1 MLGGLG
7 MMATENIQAA
17 SVDTARGPILDFG
30 DNTTAWLVTEA
41 DTPEGDTFLLFDAF
55 GGFWADAEKAPGD
68 DGVGNPGPDNPGDED
83 DLLCWAATGSNMM
96 EWTGWGFTGGMD
108 DTDDFFQF
116 FIDHVTDF
124 GHFVEDGLAWWFNGT
139 LRNVA
144 GAAEEDVDH
153 TGFWPGY
160 NPNDYI
166 WYDWS
171 LPDTLPHIRNE
182 LTNGRAVG
190 ISIYG
195 NNSGAHAVTCWGFNY
210 DSTKNP
216 DTEKEDYYLGVWLTD
231 SDSHKGQN
239 NPPDMLKYY
248 AVKYN
253 TAAGR
258 WWMPHYGGG
267 WFIWGVASLEAFPGE
282 TRPVAD
288 SGGPYT
294 AGEGATI
301 TFDAGSS
308 TDDDVLSYR
317 WDLDGDGVWDT
328 GWSSSSSVSHV
339 WYDDYVG
346 NVTVEVFDGR
356 LRDVDTTTVVITNL
370 APSVNAG
377 SDRTVNEGDTV
388 SFSGAFTD
396 PGSAD
401 THTIHWNFGDG
412 TNATGTLTPSHIYGD
427 NGVYTVTLTVSDDDG
442 GSDSDTMTVTVL
454 NVNPVVPAISGITI
468 EENSPFNLTATA
480 TDPGSDDLTFTW
492 SFAYGPT
499 TTTTYYNDGSS
510 PDPVLSPDGTH
521 PFSVTDSVGH
531 TYGDDY
537 VFTVTLTVTDD
548 DGGTTTITTTVTVTN
563 VAPTITA
570 ASLALPYPDNPG
582 FILPVVH
589 ILNFTATATD
599 PGSDDLTF
607 TWNWGDGTHTTNTY
621 YNNNSLGP
629 DPYPSP
635 HSNPINVTDT
645 ASHIYA
651 APGNYTVTLTVTDDD
666 GLTTTTTW
674 NITVLDAAGAL
685 DDINAYIQSLP
696 DDAFK
701 GKAGQRKNAF
711 DNMFDALHDMLADE
725 EYRGMTQDLANNVK
739 SKCDGTQGGKA
750 NDDWITDPVAQ
761 EHLCGK
767 IDDLI
772 AYLATLL

>member
-1 MLGGLG
+1 
-7 MMATENIQAA
+7 
-17 SVDTARGPILDFG
+17 
-30 DNTTAWLVTEA
+30 
-41 DTPEGDTFLLFDAF
+41 
-55 GGFWADAEKAPGD
+55 
-68 DGVGNPGPDNPGDED
+68 
-83 DLLCWAATGSNMM
+83 
-96 EWTGWGFTGGMD
+96 
-108 DTDDFFQF
+108 
-116 FIDHVTDF
+116 
-124 GHFVEDGLAWWFNGT
+124 
-139 LRNVA
+139 
-144 GAAEEDVDH
+144 
-153 TGFWPGY
+153 
-160 NPNDYI
+160 
-166 WYDWS
+166 
-171 LPDTLPHIRNE
+171 
-182 LTNGRAVG
+182 
-190 ISIYG
+190 
-195 NNSGAHAVTCWGFNY
+195 
-210 DSTKNP
+210 
-216 DTEKEDYYLGVWLTD
+216 
-231 SDSHKGQN
+231 
-239 NPPDMLKYY
+239 
-248 AVKYN
+248 
-253 TAAGR
+253 
-258 WWMPHYGGG
+258 
-267 WFIWGVASLEAFPGE
+267 
-282 TRPVAD
+282 
-288 SGGPYT
+288 
-294 AGEGATI
+294 
-301 TFDAGSS
+301 
-308 TDDDVLSYR
+308 
-317 WDLDGDGVWDT
+317 
-328 GWSSSSSVSHV
+328 
-339 WYDDYVG
+339 
-346 NVTVEVFDGR
+346 
-356 LRDVDTTTVVITNL
+356 
-370 APSVNAG
+370 
-377 SDRTVNEGDTV
+377 
-388 SFSGAFTD
+388 
-396 PGSAD
+396 
-401 THTIHWNFGDG
+401 
-412 TNATGTLTPSHIYGD
+412 
-427 NGVYTVTLTVSDDDG
+427 
-442 GSDSDTMTVTVL
+442 
-454 NVNPVVPAISGITI
+454 
-468 EENSPFNLTATA
+468 
-480 TDPGSDDLTFTW
+480 
-492 SFAYGPT
+492 
-499 TTTTYYNDGSS
+499 
-510 PDPVLSPDGTH
+510 
-521 PFSVTDSVGH
+521 VGH

-589 ILNFTATATD
+589 TLNFTATATD